1 MFLKKEKKMVD
12 IKNYNSENIFA
23 KILRN
28 ELPSEKVFENDDVYA
43 FNDINPQAK
52 IHILIIPKSSY
63 CSFIDFSEN
72 ASPTEQ
78 ANFYKSIQEIATK
91 LSINNGYRLISNVG
105 LDGGQEVPHF
115 HFHLLSDKKI
125 DS

>member
-28 ELPSEKVFENDDVYA
+28 EIPSEKVFENDDVYA

-78 ANFYKSIQEIATK
+78 ANFYKSIQEIVTK
-91 LSINNGYRLISNVG
+91 LSINNGYRLITNVG

-115 HFHLLSDKKI
+115 HFHLLCGRKN
-125 DS
+125 